1 MNERF
6 SLRKRAKETLAD
18 VSDASKTV
26 IVTTQWAT
34 IALIAVTAV
43 SVLALGI
50 SLYTLSKVSNES

>member
-1 MNERF
+1 MNERLN
-6 SLRKRAKETLAD
+6 LRRRAKETLTD

-26 IVTTQWAT
+26 IETTQWAT